1 MRIYL
6 DLCVYNRPF
15 DYQGQERIALETSAF
30 IYILEL
36 VEKGKHTLVISDAL
50 IYENNKNSNEQRRL
64 RVSSYFKLA
73 KEYVEIED
81 SDIERVGFLKK
92 LGFFD
97 IDALH
102 IAISERVKVDCFVTC
117 DDEIVKIYKKH
128 HKKINVK
135 ILSLMEFVAGEVNGN
150 GNQSG
155 RNKV

>member
-97 IDALH
+97 IEALH

-128 HKKINVK
+128 QKKINVK